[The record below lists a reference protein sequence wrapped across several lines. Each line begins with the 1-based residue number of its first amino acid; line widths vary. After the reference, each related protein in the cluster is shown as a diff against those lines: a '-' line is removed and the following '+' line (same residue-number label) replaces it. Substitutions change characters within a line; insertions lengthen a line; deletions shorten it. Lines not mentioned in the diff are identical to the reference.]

1 MFGIKYESKRL
12 HEFLGGLGF
21 RDIEI
26 RFFENSGNGGRP
38 DLRSYLFARKP
49 QAAQPKLYPV
59 VSKLSSGWIR

>member
-1 MFGIKYESKRL
+1 MFGIKFESKQL
-12 HEFLGGLGF
+12 HEFLRGLGF

-49 QAAQPKLYPV
+49 GEVMPPRHKGL
-59 VSKLSSGWIR
+59 L